1 MEAHP
6 AVILRFGCGRQVPA
20 LGRRAVAQVLRV
32 DPEPNQLTGFPVR
45 V

>member
-6 AVILRFGCGRQVPA
+6 AVILRFGCGR
-20 LGRRAVAQVLRV
+20 QVLRV